1 MVSGAFITSHGPT
14 RPSSTAPV
22 IIGPASVA
30 GTLSNPF
37 VVSNNPLNIFIGLD
51 FVDLVD
57 VARSIFLPTRGIDS
71 LASPVLP
78 ATTGVGSKMFQ
89 ISSSL
94 VPVNAGITSST
105 RKLFHSLPPHPVSG
119 IILLV

>member
-1 MVSGAFITSHGPT
+1 MVSGAAITSHGPT
-14 RPSSTAPV
+14 RPSSIAPV

-37 VVSNNPLNIFIGLD
+37 VVSNNPLNISIGLD
-51 FVDLVD
+51 PVG

-78 ATTGVGSKMFQ
+78 ATTGVGSKIFQ
-89 ISSSL
+89 
-94 VPVNAGITSST
+94 
-105 RKLFHSLPPHPVSG
+105 
-119 IILLV
+119 